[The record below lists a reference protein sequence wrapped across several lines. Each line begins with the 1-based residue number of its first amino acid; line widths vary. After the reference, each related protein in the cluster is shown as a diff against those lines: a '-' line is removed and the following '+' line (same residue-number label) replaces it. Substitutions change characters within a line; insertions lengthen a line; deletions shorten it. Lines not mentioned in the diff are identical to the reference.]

1 MMRVTIGDLVMI
13 DGAFDGT
20 CKLVG
25 IVVDCGE
32 ELRRIY
38 GGGGESVEYVD
49 IQWFDSK
56 IKGLTRF
63 SATANFIK
71 ILSKNS

>member
-13 DGAFDGT
+13 DGAFDGAR
-20 CKLVG
+20 KLVG
-25 IVVDCGE
+25 IVVDSGE

-49 IQWFDSK
+49 IHWFDSK
-56 IKGLTRF
+56 IKGLSRYCPPT
-63 SATANFIK
+63 SFIK